1 MSRRRSQ
8 GRKKAISEHQ
18 FKKRLL
24 FLSIAIPFVLVVGI
38 MVWQHRAGVSFLLRQ
53 WFDREEVVN
62 QNWSRF
68 DIRNVELMQRH
79 ADKVFGIDVSHY
91 QGEIDWDQVW
101 TINDQVPVDF
111 VFIRASMGEGGKDG
125 RFEENWA
132 QVKSRNKI
140 RGAYHYFRPDEDPVK
155 QATNFIQRVQLS
167 AGDLPPVLDIEEL
180 PRHRSLDR
188 LRSGLK
194 QWLDQV
200 EEHYGVKPVL
210 YSGDHYFNDFLKN
223 EFSNY
228 PLWIANYN
236 FWIEKPKKNWDFWQ
250 FSEQGT
256 VGGITGPVDLNLYSG
271 TIIELE
277 KLCLPFK

>member
-8 GRKKAISEHQ
+8 GRKKAISEQQ

-38 MVWQHRAGVSFLLRQ
+38 MVWQHRVGVSFLLRQ
-53 WFDREEVVN
+53 WFDREEVIN

-111 VFIRASMGEGGKDG
+111 VFIRASMGEGGQDG

-132 QVKSRNKI
+132 QVKSRNKL
-140 RGAYHYFRPDEDPVK
+140 RGAYHYFRPDEDQIGRASCRERAVDEVGAGAEHSK
-155 QATNFIQRVQLS
+155 Q
-167 AGDLPPVLDIEEL
+167 
-180 PRHRSLDR
+180 
-188 LRSGLK
+188 
-194 QWLDQV
+194 
-200 EEHYGVKPVL
+200 
-210 YSGDHYFNDFLKN
+210 
-223 EFSNY
+223 
-228 PLWIANYN
+228 
-236 FWIEKPKKNWDFWQ
+236 
-250 FSEQGT
+250 SERAPT
-256 VGGITGPVDLNLYSG
+256 
-271 TIIELE
+271 
-277 KLCLPFK
+277 